1 MTEQTEKIMIM
12 RRLVETYSRRSTGL
26 PVLLVVRSAELDSPT
41 TQWGDCHELHVNPQR
56 ISSDTFL
63 FLSIGLQ
70 PR

>member
-41 TQWGDCHELHVNPQR
+41 TQWATVTNYMRTLNECLQIP
-56 ISSDTFL
+56 SYSFL
-63 FLSIGLQ
+63 
-70 PR
+70 